1 VRAAR
6 TKTCAA
12 PGDAAAFKRLVPS
25 HQTFAK
31 RRRYLDRRLAVAI
44 KLWNSIMSAYPSVT
58 IDREPRHP
66 GVEQSRVE
74 TAGRSD
80 LGSVFV
86 AALYAA
92 LVIPLMTGWLYLLG
106 VSFWKL
112 MIWMI
117 A

>member
-1 VRAAR
+1 
-6 TKTCAA
+6 
-12 PGDAAAFKRLVPS
+12 
-25 HQTFAK
+25 
-31 RRRYLDRRLAVAI
+31 
-44 KLWNSIMSAYPSVT
+44 MSAYPSVT

-92 LVIPLMTGWLYLLG
+92 LVVPLMAGWLYVLG
-106 VSFWKL
+106 LSFWKL

>member
-1 VRAAR
+1 MQGNAA
-6 TKTCAA
+6 T
-12 PGDAAAFKRLVPS
+12 FESLVPCN
-25 HQTFAK
+25 QTFAK

-66 GVEQSRVE
+66 GVEESRVE

-80 LGSVFV
+80 LDSVFV
-86 AALYAA
+86 AALYAV
-92 LVIPLMTGWLYLLG
+92 LVVPVMTGWLYVLG
-106 VSFWKL
+106 LSFWKV